1 MYLGKRATP
10 YVEKQ
15 LGSVEG
21 LETVTLVLFPW
32 EYTKAVHT

>member
-21 LETVTLVLFPW
+21 LETVLFPW
-32 EYTKAVHT
+32 EHTKAVHT